1 MGHVA
6 VFGYYFEALD
16 GFFVADDVVEEDG
29 AVFLDPG
36 GSVSLGAGDC
46 GRWFVVRT
54 MVVRRLGELKLF
66 A

>member
-36 GSVSLGAGDC
+36 GSVSWELGIVDG
-46 GRWFVVRT
+46 GLWY
-54 MVVRRLGELKLF
+54 GPW
-66 A
+66 